1 MSFLSDKRGQV
12 LLVIALMGSILVLAV
27 ALAVDSGNAFVT
39 KARITKA
46 VDAACLSGM
55 KNLAQG
61 QSTASTIA
69 NHIFNA
75 NYGAGAPT
83 PTITFPT
90 DAYGDQQVQVSATAN
105 VPTTFARL
113 LFPSWKVADE
123 ATATRGR
130 LVMALVLDNSG
141 SLTSNGGKTAVQKS
155 VPVFVNLFDDSQ
167 DYVSLIT
174 FGSNSNI
181 KFTMAHN
188 FKTTVTNDVKALV
201 PGGGTFGSG
210 GTYVATDGPPITLAN
225 NQINT
230 ISVLAGQ
237 NIVRVMVYFTDGLVN
252 TIQDTFTCYN
262 STTKKNVSA
271 FVNYGGFDNNPVT
284 NRVDVFNPPDGTDW
298 CPGDSGT
305 NKGISWGSCT
315 TGDSG
320 CTNTGNPACRIV
332 YDSSHDVCQDSA
344 GHYITTFP
352 SQNSG
357 TPNINRANVTT
368 EAQYRALQS
377 AKAMQAETP
386 GVIIFTIGLG
396 TDTSTQTFLKQVAN
410 DPGSPTYNA
419 SLPQGEFFYIGD
431 CSKVDCTAEM
441 ETAFQ
446 QIAAKVLLRLTE

>member
-12 LLVIALMGSILVLAV
+12 LLVVALMASILVLAV

-46 VDAACLSGM
+46 VDAACLAGM
-55 KNLAQG
+55 KNLGQG
-61 QSTASTIA
+61 QSTAGTIA
-69 NHIFNA
+69 LHMFNA

-83 PTITFPT
+83 PSITFPT
-90 DAYGDQQVQVSATAN
+90 DSYGDQQVQVAATTN
-105 VPTTFARL
+105 VPTTFAKL
-113 LFPSWKVADE
+113 LFPTWKVADE

-130 LVMALVLDNSG
+130 LVMAVVLDNSG
-141 SLTSNGGKTAVQKS
+141 SLNSNGGKTAVQKS
-155 VPVFVNLFDDSQ
+155 VPTFINLFDDSQ

-174 FGSNSNI
+174 FGSNSSI

-230 ISVLAGQ
+230 IPILAGQ

-271 FVNYGGFDNNPVT
+271 FVNYGGFDNSPAT
-284 NRVDVFNPPDGTDW
+284 NEVDVFNPPDGTDW
-298 CPGDSGT
+298 CQNSGNNRCIDSGT
-305 NKGISWGSCT
+305 DKDPNCIT
-315 TGDSG
+315 
-320 CTNTGNPACRIV
+320 TGNPACRIV
-332 YDSSHDVCQDSA
+332 YDSAGDACKDS
-344 GHYITTFP
+344 GGSYVTTFP
-352 SQNSG
+352 SQHSG

-396 TDTSTQTFLKQVAN
+396 TDTSTQAFLKQVAN
-410 DPGSPTYNA
+410 DPSSPSYNA